1 MRSTQS
7 NPQLSASELFSPFY
21 ERAFFIR
28 DVMTLRGN
36 LAAQEAFNRSTRHWC
51 LACSTNRLFHSRRD
65 DAARGPDGTSGL
77 QSRGAAR
84 RPAPSSLKPAALVR
98 ATLADLLRQ
107 PRTLD
112 NSSFKPRFHSSSAT
126 KYPTLQR
133 IENNNSR
140 SRVEQISL
148 DTERARRG
156 GLFGF

>member
-36 LAAQEAFNRSTRHWC
+36 LAAQEAFNRSARHWC

-112 NSSFKPRFHSSSAT
+112 NSSFKPGFHSSST
-126 KYPTLQR
+126 IEYPTLQR